1 MKKKKIPVRKL
12 MTWQYFIKVKI
23 NDLRADLSDGRGGN
37 SETNSFF
44 NELKQNINTKY
55 WQEKRYIAKI
65 RG

>member
-1 MKKKKIPVRKL
+1 

-55 WQEKRYIAKI
+55 
-65 RG
+65 